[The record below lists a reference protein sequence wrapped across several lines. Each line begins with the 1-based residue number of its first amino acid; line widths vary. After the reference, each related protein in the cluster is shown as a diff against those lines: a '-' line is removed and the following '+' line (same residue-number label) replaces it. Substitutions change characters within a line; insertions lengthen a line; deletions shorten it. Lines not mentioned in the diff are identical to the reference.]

1 MNSTP
6 DYEAAIQD
14 FKRGGWITAL
24 FGGAGMLARLLV
36 TDEEHPIR
44 WWVRRILASVIIGVL
59 SYFALWGVEMA
70 GIYKSVILT
79 TSGMAGPELIDW
91 VLRQYKKAPDANGT
105 KTKAKS
111 KSKKRG

>member
-1 MNSTP
+1 MTNAP

-36 TDEEHPIR
+36 TDENHKAV
-44 WWVRRILASVIIGVL
+44 WWIRRIVASVIIGVL
-59 SYFALWGVEMA
+59 SYFALWNVEIA

-79 TSGMAGPELIDW
+79 FSGMAGPEVIEW
-91 VLRQYKKAPDANGT
+91 VITQFKQAPNLNGS
-105 KTKAKS
+105 KAKS

>member
-1 MNSTP
+1 MSNAP

-36 TDEEHPIR
+36 TDEAHPAV
-44 WWVRRILASVIIGVL
+44 WWTRRIFASVIIGVL
-59 SYFALWGVEMA
+59 SYFALWNVEMA

-79 TSGMAGPELIDW
+79 FSGMAGPEVIDW
-91 VLRQYKKAPDANGT
+91 VIRQFKKAPNLNGLKA
-105 KTKAKS
+105 KTKP
-111 KSKKRG
+111 KKRG

>member
-1 MNSTP
+1 MTTGP

-36 TDEEHPIR
+36 TDEAHPAL
-44 WWVRRILASVIIGVL
+44 WWTRRILASVIIGVL
-59 SYFALWGVEMA
+59 SYFAVWPLELA

-79 TSGMAGPELIDW
+79 FSGMAGPELIDW
-91 VLRQYKKAPDANGT
+91 VIRQFQNAPDLNGT
-105 KTKAKS
+105 KRKSKAK
-111 KSKKRG
+111 RR